1 MIAPLLDRP
10 YSMATKEDREPLGL
24 GRNFPQGRPL
34 GRCRLGALAFAKIL
48 SYFFL
53 NFVPRVISH

>member
-1 MIAPLLDRP
+1 
-10 YSMATKEDREPLGL
+10 MATKEDREPLGL

-34 GRCRLGALAFAKIL
+34 GRCRLGALAFAQIL